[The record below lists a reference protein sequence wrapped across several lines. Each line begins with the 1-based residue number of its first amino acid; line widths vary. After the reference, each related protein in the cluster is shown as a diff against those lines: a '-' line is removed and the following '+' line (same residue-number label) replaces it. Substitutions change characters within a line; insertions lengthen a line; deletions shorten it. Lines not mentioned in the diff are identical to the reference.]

1 MYKQIF
7 IINVCF
13 ILICVLSTNGF
24 YCNRETPMEVLYT
37 NFYTFFPIKSA
48 QLIYFTV
55 QTNGSAK
62 ILLKSSP
69 KFVFNGEF
77 YYYEIC
83 VGCKVDNEIRTE
95 LRKNGRTKISV
106 ASKALSTSEVTSFY
120 IAWHPET
127 KAILVGRDKVV
138 SLIWY
143 DTEGLGLLPFNY
155 FGIRSDSLDMKE
167 TDEFSKWTIRP
178 VKGNKEIAAWLSQQ
192 MDMKEPVVHTD
203 SILPEFEKPE
213 LSRYPISEDI
223 QEEFSGDNLKDNVI
237 LKEVVDHLA
246 KKATE
251 ENQPKEEKMIKKIY
265 YTKEKELPEE
275 L

>member
-1 MYKQIF
+1 
-7 IINVCF
+7 
-13 ILICVLSTNGF
+13 
-24 YCNRETPMEVLYT
+24 
-37 NFYTFFPIKSA
+37 
-48 QLIYFTV
+48 
-55 QTNGSAK
+55 
-62 ILLKSSP
+62 
-69 KFVFNGEF
+69 
-77 YYYEIC
+77 
-83 VGCKVDNEIRTE
+83 
-95 LRKNGRTKISV
+95 
-106 ASKALSTSEVTSFY
+106 
-120 IAWHPET
+120 
-127 KAILVGRDKVV
+127 
-138 SLIWY
+138 
-143 DTEGLGLLPFNY
+143 
-155 FGIRSDSLDMKE
+155 
-167 TDEFSKWTIRP
+167 
-178 VKGNKEIAAWLSQQ
+178 